1 MDKTLFTQHHH
12 HAHQEPKAASDDVDF
27 NNIPGVDPDA
37 GVEGG
42 VDPSKEDDN
51 CAGGACKI

>member
-1 MDKTLFTQHHH
+1 MDTEDLDIFADIDIMLTEI
-12 HAHQEPKAASDDVDF
+12 A
-27 NNIPGVDPDA
+27 GV

-42 VDPSKEDDN
+42 ADPSSEDDN